1 MFVREDHGCC
11 VSSLRLDFE
20 KILLCLMFNKFKIG
34 EFIMIMKDLTSIET
48 NVVSGGV
55 NSDLTANIDPNELQT
70 RVTQLYN
77 DASRAEKIS
86 ASVAQLYNNVNRAK
100 EISANVAQLYNEANY
115 AEKSLQLYNDAN
127 HVNRR

>member
-1 MFVREDHGCC
+1 
-11 VSSLRLDFE
+11 
-20 KILLCLMFNKFKIG
+20 
-34 EFIMIMKDLTSIET
+34 MIMKDLTSIET